1 MAGGKRSKRAGDE
14 AIVESSG
21 NVFADFGIPEAEELQ
36 TKVKIA
42 FALNA
47 ILKTLGENVTQE
59 QIAERLHTDQP
70 KVSALTRYQLAGL
83 SVEKLLDFITALDY
97 DIHIKIKRNPRREKS
112 GRIHVSVRAA

>member
-1 MAGGKRSKRAGDE
+1 MGKEKRNKRVGDE
-14 AIVESSG
+14 PIVVSSG

-42 FALNA
+42 FALNT
-47 ILKTLGENVTQE
+47 ILKTLGQNVTQE

-83 SVEKLLDFITALDY
+83 SVEKLLDFITSLDY
-97 DIHIKIKRNPRREKS
+97 DIHIRIKRNRRRATS